1 MGGMVK
7 ICFTC
12 RHENHPQ
19 ESICGKCGED
29 IGSVRPIRKEVLP
42 AEPAPSATTVVGLE
56 PSVPPAQQPGASH
69 PAATPQP
76 ATRRMAVPNAY
87 LVCDAPG
94 FPPFLILP
102 NTTVGREVR
111 KTGDVDVTPVP
122 NSDYVSRQHVTFL
135 LQGSR
140 WLVRPERTMNGTW
153 LNEELLPEGQP
164 REIKTNDKLRLGMV
178 TFTFRG

>member
-1 MGGMVK
+1 MAGMVK
-7 ICFTC
+7 ICFKC
-12 RHENHPQ
+12 NHENHPQ
-19 ESICGKCGED
+19 ESICVKCGED
-29 IGSVRPIRKEVLP
+29 IGAVRPIRKEAIAMETAPGAAIVD
-42 AEPAPSATTVVGLE
+42 APAPS
-56 PSVPPAQQPGASH
+56 PPPDQQPDTSH
-69 PAATPQP
+69 AAAVPQP

-111 KTGDVDVTPVP
+111 KTGDVDVTSVP

-135 LQGSR
+135 LQSSR